1 MLRNDGLAKPS
12 VEIGAASQ
20 WRYGIDSLGRI
31 DQAFEERGTIFDLL
45 RCCSN
50 EKLTVAFKAY

>member
-45 RCCSN
+45 MV
-50 EKLTVAFKAY
+50 L